1 MNYCNLAFSV
11 VDVAAAAFVVVA
23 CDLMK
28 LKVSCPSHQEGWR
41 AVHPRHFWVFER
53 WVTRQVF

>member
-11 VDVAAAAFVVVA
+11 VDVAAFVVVAVA
-23 CDLMK
+23 CDLMT
-28 LKVSCPSHQEGWR
+28 LKVSCPSHREGWR
-41 AVHPRHFWVFER
+41 AVHPRHSSVFER